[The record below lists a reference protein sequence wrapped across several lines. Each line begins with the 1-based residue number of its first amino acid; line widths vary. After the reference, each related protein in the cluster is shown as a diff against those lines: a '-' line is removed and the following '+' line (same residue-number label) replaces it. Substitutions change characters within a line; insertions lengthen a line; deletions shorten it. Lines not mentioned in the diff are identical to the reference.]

1 MNSDE
6 LTKAQ
11 VAGIIANE
19 LKRNYV
25 WLQCFLLT
33 AIGLIIVNL
42 VPSTF
47 TQIVTLLI
55 GAAQLAVLYFIYN
68 SNRNKITE
76 FKQKYGEG
84 ILNE

>member
-1 MNSDE
+1 
-6 LTKAQ
+6 
-11 VAGIIANE
+11 
-19 LKRNYV
+19 
-25 WLQCFLLT
+25 
-33 AIGLIIVNL
+33 
-42 VPSTF
+42 
-47 TQIVTLLI
+47 LLI